1 MNKIYQ
7 SCKAL
12 LVTNTKCTTNAVKYA
27 KCVGMD
33 IIGWHY
39 PKKESLENLIEQKK
53 LYPITC
59 FPFLKRQT
67 RNQLIAN
74 NIILIKDLLDLD
86 IRKLFQKSKISL
98 KELQSLKD
106 AAQNFYLAKESH

>member
-59 FPFLKRQT
+59 FPFLKKQT

-74 NIILIKDLLDLD
+74 NIILAKDLLGLNL
-86 IRKLFQKSKISL
+86 RKLSQKSGISL
-98 KELQSLKD
+98 KELQAFQN
-106 AAQNFYLAKESH
+106 AAQNLYSIRRGL